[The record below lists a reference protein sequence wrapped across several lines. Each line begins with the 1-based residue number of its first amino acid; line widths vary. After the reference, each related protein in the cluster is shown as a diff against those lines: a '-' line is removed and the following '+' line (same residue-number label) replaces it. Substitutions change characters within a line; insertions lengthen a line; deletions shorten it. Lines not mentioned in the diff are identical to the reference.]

1 MKKILIL
8 LAFIL
13 TLGLLVG
20 CGDGG
25 GQTPPDPTPEKPD
38 NGRVSIEYKSLIRAD
53 NSPDLSGV
61 VSAISS
67 KSDRTLFV
75 MDDTNGAI
83 LGEIVFGSADRAV
96 SREAAI
102 ALDAVIDEAEAD
114 GGDYFGYVIYK
125 DQSGN
130 VAVYWSEDYDGA
142 SAVELFIS
150 DYSDLDVLNGFYPGV
165 IGQNVVNVDDY
176 IYESTW
182 GKLEKEAP
190 AEVFEAMQQLA
201 KMFDGSAIID
211 WMANLWEPYICVCG
225 KCADE
230 GKEIACY
237 GGGFYYANSARDYE
251 GFLPDMEN
259 TAFVLNWISSHGAFE
274 RYSGYAE
281 ALPEVI
287 KNKIIKFVQSL
298 QSNADGYFYHPQ
310 WGTNIKTDRR
320 GRDLSNAVAVLKK
333 LGAEP
338 LYPTALD
345 RLNGKTAA
353 LTERLGLSPAVAV
366 SSVVGTASSFEESLK
381 SEKSYM
387 EWLKATTNGLFE
399 NTAGAHTINAGK
411 SQIIAAGYLDI
422 TLDYFDEK
430 QEELF
435 LEMKAAYDA
444 DPVNNPMP
452 TGLWQRHIDY
462 NAVWGLLKLAPFYS
476 EGNREIKYAE
486 YAMRTCVSCIM
497 IDADEGGNYHM
508 NDVYNQWSS
517 ASNLISNVKKH
528 NKELLPKLY
537 EIANENAVEMIAN
550 SIDKLS
556 RFIHEDGTYGYNQGT
571 SAPSLYGT
579 PVSLG
584 LPEGDVNA
592 TILASGMYSSVFS
605 VLGYQSIK
613 LCDYRDGERF
623 IETIMSLGTAEK
635 KDVPNEDPIDFED
648 GDVSRVSTSFNS
660 GGYIEVVPDPKN
672 SANSVLKVVNN
683 AGANDGV
690 TFKSG
695 GNSKATCYIYEA
707 DMMISASNVSYLSQ
721 IYFGSVFM
729 FDMTCDN
736 GTVGLRVN
744 PTNTGTGY
752 VKNLNISAALGE
764 WFKLRIE
771 CYVDPDGSG
780 VPVAKIYKNGTLVD
794 TTTAFYGSH
803 TPGTAAS
810 AVFDTVKFWSMR
822 AAATEMY
829 LDNVYV
835 ARVNKDYVAETVK

>member
-1 MKKILIL
+1 MKKII
-8 LAFIL
+8 AIFIL
-13 TLGLLVG
+13 IMTILSLVA

-25 GQTPPDPTPEKPD
+25 QTTPTDPTPDKPAD
-38 NGRVSIEYKSLIRAD
+38 NRVSIEYKSIIRGTS
-53 NSPDLSGV
+53 SPDLSGV
-61 VSAISS
+61 VSAIRD
-67 KSDRTLFV
+67 KSDRTLYV
-75 MDDTNGAI
+75 MDDSNAAI
-83 LGEIVFGSADRAV
+83 LGEIVFGSADRDV
-96 SREAAI
+96 TREAAA
-102 ALDAVIDEAEAD
+102 ALASIIDEAEKD
-114 GGDYFGYVIYK
+114 GEDFFGYVIYK
-125 DQSGN
+125 DAKGN
-130 VAVYWSEDYDGA
+130 VAVYWSEDYEGT

-150 DYSDLDVLNGFYPGV
+150 DYANLDVLNSFYTGL
-165 IGQNVVNVDDY
+165 ITQSVVSVDDY

-259 TAFVLNWISSHGAFE
+259 TAFVLNWISNHGAFE
-274 RYSGYAE
+274 RYLGYAE

-298 QSNADGYFYHPQ
+298 QSEADGYFYHPQ
-310 WGTNIKTDRR
+310 WGTNINTDRR
-320 GRDLSNAVAVLKK
+320 GRDLSNAVDVLKK
-333 LGAEP
+333 LGAKP

-366 SSVVGTASSFEESLK
+366 SAVVGTASSFEESLK

-537 EIANENAVEMIAN
+537 EIANENAVEMISN

-592 TILASGMYSSVFS
+592 TILACGMYSSVFS

-623 IETIMSLGTAEK
+623 IETIMSLGSAEK
-635 KDVPNEDPIDFED
+635 KDVPTGDPLDFED
-648 GDVSRVSTSFNS
+648 GDVSGVSTSFNS
-660 GGYIEVVPDPKN
+660 GGYIEVVTDPKN
-672 SANSVLKVVNN
+672 PSNSVLKVVNN

-690 TFKSG
+690 SFKSG

-707 DMMISASNVSYLSQ
+707 DMMISASNVSYFSQ
-721 IYFGSVFM
+721 IYFGSIFM

-752 VKNLNISAALGE
+752 VKKLNFSAAVGE
-764 WFKLRIE
+764 WFRLRIE

-780 VPVAKIYKNGTLVD
+780 VPIAKIYKNGVLVD
-794 TTTAFYGSH
+794 TSTAFYGSH
-803 TPGTAAS
+803 VAGAVAS
-810 AVFDTVKFWSMR
+810 AVFDTVRFWSMR
-822 AAATEMY
+822 AAQTDMY
-829 LDNVYV
+829 FDNVYV
-835 ARVNKDYVAETVK
+835 ARVNKDYVAD